1 MYLYLIAQYVY
12 FGIFEIHGGYILWR
26 IKNVQLGDNVLNI
39 VDRFYSI
46 YYIFLNK
53 SSILYTRC
61 LHVNQFY
68 KHSIGF

>member
-46 YYIFLNK
+46 LHLFHK
-53 SSILYTRC
+53 SSFEYRC

-68 KHSIGF
+68 KDNIGF

>member
-39 VDRFYSI
+39 VDRFYSLLHL
-46 YYIFLNK
+46 FNK